1 MSPLS
6 RQSVCL
12 SDLVLN
18 SDQHFRTDLLGQI
31 HKVSDKGA
39 TSIPRHDEKYNGSQ
53 AAQCALYKE
62 GFKISQISPKN
73 HSLREMPTYFMAKN
87 WLFGHK
93 IVYVFIE
100 QDLGYLRPKWFLDHL
115 TVKKIMIGLGM
126 GFHFQSQRSK
136 DFLGLSPKLMAPP
149 STVIGSIFSSWLA
162 HMKSCQCNLLAS

>member
-73 HSLREMPTYFMAKN
+73 HSLREMPTYFRQK
-87 WLFGHK
+87 
-93 IVYVFIE
+93 
-100 QDLGYLRPKWFLDHL
+100 L
-115 TVKKIMIGLGM
+115 TVWPKNCLCLYRTRSWVSKAEVIPRSPNSEKNYDRVGNGIPFSITEKQ
-126 GFHFQSQRSK
+126 GFFK
-136 DFLGLSPKLMAPP
+136 
-149 STVIGSIFSSWLA
+149 T
-162 HMKSCQCNLLAS
+162 